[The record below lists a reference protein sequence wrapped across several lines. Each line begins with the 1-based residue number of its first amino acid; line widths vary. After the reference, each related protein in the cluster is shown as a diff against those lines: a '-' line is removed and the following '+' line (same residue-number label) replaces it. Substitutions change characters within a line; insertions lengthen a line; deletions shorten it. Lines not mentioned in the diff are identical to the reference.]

1 MEASDGVE
9 RWWRIALGGERWR
22 RRLELVEAWRER
34 WWRLGLVVR
43 GGGGLSRWKD
53 VVES

>member
-1 MEASDGVE
+1 MIELDVE
-9 RWWRIALGGERWR
+9 RWWR
-22 RRLELVEAWRER
+22 RLELVARR

-53 VVES
+53 VVAS